1 MDTKPRRFKSG
12 KEIIDLWLQYCD
24 EIKAEGYTRAPT
36 QTDFSAWLAKNFK
49 ATDRRTIYNTL
60 NKIFPEVKDDFDKIR
75 ADTIASGAML
85 GKYHATMT
93 IFALKNWCGW
103 EDKKSVDM
111 DMGVDAIVKFKFDD
125 LPSETTEDDIMG

>member
-12 KEIIDLWLQYCD
+12 KEIINLWMRYCD
-24 EIKAEGYTRAPT
+24 EISAEGYVRTPT
-36 QTDFSAWLAKNFK
+36 QTDFSAWLAKNYQ

-60 NKIFPEVKDDFDKIR
+60 NKIFPEVKHDFDKIR
-75 ADTIASGAML
+75 ADTIASGAMI

-111 DMGVDAIVKFKFDD
+111 DMDAKVQFAFDD
-125 LPSETTEDDIMG
+125 LPSGATEDDMMG